1 VRGGVYF
8 FPWALGGDFT
18 LLESQAWAS
27 TPSVR
32 EMERREEERVIGG
45 PTKPSN
51 NPSPVVAQLGTT
63 NQILSFSWLSLR
75 ASVTSAGFMAMIQL
89 VSTISADAMGRGWR
103 RRVAYLLGYLACW
116 QIPVAAT
123 PSFLG
128 R

>member
-18 LLESQAWAS
+18 LLESQACAS

-32 EMERREEERVIGG
+32 EMERRGEKGRVIGG
-45 PTKPSN
+45 PTKPSS

-75 ASVTSAGFMAMIQL
+75 ASVTSAGFMAVVQL
-89 VSTISADAMGRGWR
+89 VSKSPQTQWGEGE
-103 RRVAYLLGYLACW
+103 G
-116 QIPVAAT
+116 
-123 PSFLG
+123 G
-128 R
+128 E